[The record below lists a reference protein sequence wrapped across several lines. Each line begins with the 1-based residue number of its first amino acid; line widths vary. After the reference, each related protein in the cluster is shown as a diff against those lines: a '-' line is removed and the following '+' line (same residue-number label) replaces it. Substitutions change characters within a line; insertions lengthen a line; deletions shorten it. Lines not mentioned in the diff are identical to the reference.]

1 MAYMAQQAVRTA
13 VRDAFRD
20 RPDALRQADEAARFR
35 RWMHEL
41 PIDPALVAAIAEP
54 VVAIEEGLRDADR
67 LRGREADRRRELEAD
82 RPGRAPVRGEVDG
95 S

>member
-20 RPDALRQADEAARFR
+20 RPDALPRAEEAAGFR
-35 RWMHEL
+35 RWLDQL

-67 LRGREADRRRELEAD
+67 LRRRDADRAEV
-82 RPGRAPVRGEVDG
+82 GR